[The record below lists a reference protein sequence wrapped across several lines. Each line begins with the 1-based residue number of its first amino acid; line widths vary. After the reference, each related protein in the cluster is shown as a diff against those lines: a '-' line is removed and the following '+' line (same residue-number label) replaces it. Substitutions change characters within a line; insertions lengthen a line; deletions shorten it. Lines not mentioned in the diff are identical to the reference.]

1 MPAPKV
7 VTLTH
12 HRATA
17 QYFTEAL
24 GNGPG
29 LDMVLIPGGTFLM
42 GSPEDEVD
50 RYDAEGP
57 QHEVRVASFFMAK
70 YPVTQAQW
78 RQVAQLERVNRDLDP
93 DLARFKGDNRPV
105 EQVSWREVTEFCA
118 RLSRLSGREYRLP
131 SEAEWEY
138 ACRAGTPTPFHFG
151 ETITTDLAN
160 YRGVDGESLGWKGN
174 YNQGPKGI
182 YREETTEVGSFAPNP
197 FGLYDMHGNVWE
209 WCQDHWHDNYAEDP
223 PRDGSAWLFSE
234 ERKTEDR
241 RSRVFRGGSWYNN
254 PRFCRSASRNRN
266 APDNRNLINGFR
278 VVCSAARA
286 LP

>member
-1 MPAPKV
+1 DYAV
-7 VTLTH
+7 ITLENSPEP
-12 HRATA
+12 
-17 QYFTEAL
+17 EAL
-24 GNGPG
+24 EQFTFETLLVNPQGRVVQRLQGTGQFFVEPLAQSDPEPDQAPG
-29 LDMVLIPGGTFLM
+29 AQDNHPELGLAISQGLEMVAIPAGTFLM

-70 YPVTQAQW
+70 YPITQAQW

-93 DLARFKGDNRPV
+93 DPAYFKGDNRPV
-105 EQVSWREVTEFCA
+105 EQVSWHEATEFCA

-160 YRGVDGESLGWKGN
+160 YNGN
-174 YNQGPKGI
+174 NTYNQGPKGI

-223 PRDGSAWLFSE
+223 PRDGSAWLFS
-234 ERKTEDR
+234 
-241 RSRVFRGGSWYNN
+241 
-254 PRFCRSASRNRN
+254 
-266 APDNRNLINGFR
+266 
-278 VVCSAARA
+278 
-286 LP
+286 

>member
-1 MPAPKV
+1 MPKPKV
-7 VTLTH
+7 VTITR

-29 LDMVLIPGGTFLM
+29 LDMVLVHGGIFLM

-50 RYDAEGP
+50 RLDNEGP
-57 QHEVRVASFFMAK
+57 QHELRVASFFMAK
-70 YPVTQAQW
+70 YPITQAQW
-78 RQVAQLERVNRDLDP
+78 RVVAGLPPMERSLDP
-93 DLARFKGDNRPV
+93 DPSKFKGDNHPV
-105 EQVSWREVTEFCA
+105 EFVNWYEAVEFCD
-118 RLSRLSGREYRLP
+118 RLSRLTGREYRLP

-138 ACRAGTPTPFHFG
+138 ACRAGTTTPFHVG

-160 YRGVDGESLGWKGN
+160 YRGVNDHGLEWIGN
-174 YNQGPKGI
+174 YDQGPKGI
-182 YREETTEVGSFAPNP
+182 YRQETTEMGSFPPNA

-209 WCQDHWHDNYAEDP
+209 WCQDHWHDNYKDA
-223 PRDGSAWLFSE
+223 PRDGKPWLFPE
-234 ERKTEDR
+234 ERKSGNDHDR
-241 RSRVFRGGSWYNN
+241 VLRGGSWISP
-254 PRFCRSASRNRN
+254 PRSCRSACRDLAYLATRN
-266 APDNRNLINGFR
+266 DDLGFR